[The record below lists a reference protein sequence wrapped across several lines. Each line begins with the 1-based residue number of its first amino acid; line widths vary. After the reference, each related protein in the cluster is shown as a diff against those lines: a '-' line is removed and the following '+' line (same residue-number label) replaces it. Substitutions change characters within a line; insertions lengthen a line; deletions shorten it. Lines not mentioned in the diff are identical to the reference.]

1 MKPMETLVL
10 FQNRYWQQLG
20 CCHSHNSELF
30 INCSPISS
38 VASCIAISL
47 SLSTPLYSPSNNLN
61 SKLLR
66 KLQVPPLLGMEY
78 ISKFPKG
85 NSREINKV
93 LSISIYIVVCL
104 RQSWSFG
111 SFHTHL
117 YPPSPDP
124 PVYIT
129 CFVRLMSVCEVV
141 LGHQHRLPNS
151 LRKPSS
157 ECRSFTGDWALRSS
171 QGPRAWSIK
180 DWATMEPPPLHLFE
194 LHHHSDCVLK

>member
-1 MKPMETLVL
+1 
-10 FQNRYWQQLG
+10 
-20 CCHSHNSELF
+20 
-30 INCSPISS
+30 
-38 VASCIAISL
+38 
-47 SLSTPLYSPSNNLN
+47 
-61 SKLLR
+61 
-66 KLQVPPLLGMEY
+66 MEY

-157 ECRSFTGDWALRSS
+157 ECRSFTGDWALSGSPGMEHKGLSHNGAPTSS
-171 QGPRAWSIK
+171 FVRASSSFRLCPQVGAWPCL
-180 DWATMEPPPLHLFE
+180 AL
-194 LHHHSDCVLK
+194 